1 MNGQNLEGA
10 EPIRSTTLANS
21 DAEAAAVQKTPNR
34 VTLESIEAK
43 VSNVEYINPASAPH
57 VTLAF
62 VTMKNGFTLTGKSA
76 PADPNNFNADL
87 GKKFAY
93 EDAVRQA
100 WAHEGYL
107 LCEKL
112 AA

>member
-1 MNGQNLEGA
+1 MNGQNMEGA

-21 DAEAAAVQKTPNR
+21 DAEAAAVQKTEHR
-34 VTLESIEAK
+34 VTLQSIEDK
-43 VSNVEYINPASAPH
+43 VAGVEYINPTSAPH

-76 PADPNNFNADL
+76 PADPNNFNPDL

-93 EDAVRQA
+93 EDAIRQA